1 MNYISWFIIH
11 ALFLID
17 CVLILCLILDSCWIL
32 SFPIPPYPHT
42 LFALVF
48 LSIFVLYIPHNLF
61 SAGVGGVH
69 TFYLPVSIYLSM
81 QARRRS
87 RTLCSPDRSIDF
99 VHQLLL
105 INYNE
110 VTRPNA

>member
-1 MNYISWFIIH
+1 MNSISWFIIH
-11 ALFLID
+11 ALSLTD
-17 CVLILCLILDSCWIL
+17 CVLILVLFWIACWIFISL
-32 SFPIPPYPHT
+32 YPHT

-69 TFYLPVSIYLSM
+69 TFYLLIPIYLSL
-81 QARRRS
+81 QARRRE
-87 RTLCSPDRSIDF
+87 RFALLIDRSIDF
-99 VHQLLL
+99 VHQPLFTY
-105 INYNE
+105 YNE